1 MNPVRRWL
9 SALTLLACAAGPA
22 AVSAADTAAAPD
34 AARFFP
40 LVGHWMGHG
49 ELAQPGQAP
58 ARLAL
63 DYRCRKSAASSAV
76 SCELKARNGT
86 MSIAESDL
94 FGVDPVSRQGH
105 WYAVTNQGESHDH
118 LVEWI
123 DAGTMKARYAW
134 TQDGAKMEEN
144 IAIRLD
150 GARSMNFRSVVTA
163 NGNEAAVFGG
173 TLRRQARPR

>member
-1 MNPVRRWL
+1 MNTARRRL

-22 AVSAADTAAAPD
+22 AVSAADTTAAPD
-34 AARFFP
+34 AARFFR
-40 LVGHWMGHG
+40 LVGHWKGHG

-58 ARLAL
+58 ARLTL

-76 SCELKARNGT
+76 SCEMKARNGT
-86 MSIAESDL
+86 MAIAETDL
-94 FGVDPVSRQGH
+94 FGVDPVGRRGH

-118 LVEWI
+118 LVEWT

-134 TQDGAKMEEN
+134 SQDGAKMEEN
-144 IAIRLD
+144 IAIRFD
-150 GARSMNFRSVVTA
+150 GARSMDFRSVVTA

-173 TLRRQARPR
+173 TLRR

>member
-1 MNPVRRWL
+1 
-9 SALTLLACAAGPA
+9 
-22 AVSAADTAAAPD
+22 
-34 AARFFP
+34 
-40 LVGHWMGHG
+40 
-49 ELAQPGQAP
+49 
-58 ARLAL
+58 
-63 DYRCRKSAASSAV
+63 
-76 SCELKARNGT
+76 

-94 FGVDPVSRQGH
+94 FGVDPISRQGH

-134 TQDGAKMEEN
+134 AQDGAKMEEN
-144 IAIRLD
+144 IAIRFD

-173 TLRRQARPR
+173 ALRRQARPR

>member
-1 MNPVRRWL
+1 MNTARRRL

-22 AVSAADTAAAPD
+22 AVSAADTTAAPD
-34 AARFFP
+34 AARFFR
-40 LVGHWMGHG
+40 LVGHWKGHG

-58 ARLAL
+58 ARLTL

-76 SCELKARNGT
+76 SCEMKARNGT
-86 MSIAESDL
+86 MAIAETDL
-94 FGVDPVSRQGH
+94 FGVDPVGRRGH

-118 LVEWI
+118 LVEWT

-144 IAIRLD
+144 IAIRFD
-150 GARSMNFRSVVTA
+150 GARSMDFRSVVTA

-173 TLRRQARPR
+173 TLRR

>member
-1 MNPVRRWL
+1 MNSVRHWL

-22 AVSAADTAAAPD
+22 AVSAADTAAAPE
-34 AARFFP
+34 AARYFP
-40 LVGHWMGHG
+40 LVGHWKGHG

-63 DYRCRKSAASSAV
+63 EYRCRIAAAGAAV

-94 FGVDPVSRQGH
+94 FGVDPVSRQDH

-134 TQDGAKMEEN
+134 AQDGAKMEEN
-144 IAIRLD
+144 VAIRFD